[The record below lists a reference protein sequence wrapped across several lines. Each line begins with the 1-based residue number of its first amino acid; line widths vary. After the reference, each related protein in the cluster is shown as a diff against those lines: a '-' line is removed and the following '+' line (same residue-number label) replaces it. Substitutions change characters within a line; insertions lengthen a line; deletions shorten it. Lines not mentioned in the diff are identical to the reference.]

1 MGYEQSV
8 AVQIPYCVQLIV
20 DLMYRIMCLVGRVG
34 SNKYGGVRVD
44 VYTLLYVPR
53 REQLPRN
60 AGRVGTVLS
69 RWCVS
74 AERCPRRTPAPGSR
88 LPPRCFLS
96 TVRVRCVSACHGL
109 PAPSGGRWRFVVTQ
123 NGAIHGDASRLSFTL
138 TWP

>member
-44 VYTLLYVPR
+44 VYTLLYVLR

-60 AGRVGTVLS
+60 R
-69 RWCVS
+69 
-74 AERCPRRTPAPGSR
+74 
-88 LPPRCFLS
+88 
-96 TVRVRCVSACHGL
+96 
-109 PAPSGGRWRFVVTQ
+109 SGGNRVV
-123 NGAIHGDASRLSFTL
+123 ALVCVR
-138 TWP
+138 